1 MEDVRPS
8 DLITAVLRGDA
19 ALDSL
24 GPSGLADVAMP
35 VHMEAC
41 RILALPQGDRRA
53 QIEAHPLAELL
64 AAEVMRMWTFRRTV
78 NTSPP

>member
-1 MEDVRPS
+1 MDHVRPY

-35 VHMEAC
+35 IHVEAC
-41 RILALPQGDRRA
+41 RILALPKGDRRA
-53 QIEAHPLAELL
+53 QIEAHPLSDLL
-64 AAEVMRMWTFRRTV
+64 AAEVLRVWELRRTV
-78 NTSPP
+78 NTSAR